1 MLEPGE
7 HHAKLDV
14 RRQRGRDWGCVLQDH
29 TLHDV
34 VDCWFSDDPQEK
46 DQIVLLYRNLLD
58 WNLPAVTNMTAAFQ
72 GRAAFD
78 EDLSAWDVSS
88 VAVISAMFQ
97 NAATFDRSL
106 SAWDVSS
113 VTDASNMFNGASAFQ
128 MCSAN

>member
-1 MLEPGE
+1 M
-7 HHAKLDV
+7 
-14 RRQRGRDWGCVLQDH
+14 
-29 TLHDV
+29 
-34 VDCWFSDDPQEK
+34 DCWFSDAPQEK

-58 WNLPAVTNMTAAFQ
+58 WNLPAVTNMTADFQ